1 MTIQIVRNLG
11 NDKMCNIGTFLFT
24 DMMILDFSQLVSEG
38 FFLFGINLFKIFQ
51 NHVNLRFMNSGGEI
65 DFIELLKNQ
74 IEVLSGSIWVPIFS
88 GDIESEN

>member
-1 MTIQIVRNLG
+1 
-11 NDKMCNIGTFLFT
+11 
-24 DMMILDFSQLVSEG
+24 
-38 FFLFGINLFKIFQ
+38 
-51 NHVNLRFMNSGGEI
+51 MNSGGEI